1 MKAIYARFLFAAV
14 LLVLA
19 ATTTTANAAKPAPV
33 YADVVIT
40 YAGQSFGFAGPLRYF
55 EVSDNGGQI
64 GFDLATLATPGY
76 SPRPNIGAAE
86 LPLVGNRWQV
96 LAFIGRGHETIAGT
110 CAVELFSATEGDTR
124 VQHIY
129 LNCVDLDI

>member
-1 MKAIYARFLFAAV
+1 MNAIYVRFFFAAT
-14 LLVLA
+14 LLVVA
-19 ATTTTANAAKPAPV
+19 ATKANAAKPAPV

-55 EVSDNGGQI
+55 EASEAGGRI

-76 SPRPNIGAAE
+76 SARPNIGASE
-86 LPLVGNRWQV
+86 LPAAGNRWEMV
-96 LAFIGRGHETIAGT
+96 AYIGRGHETIAGT
-110 CAVELFSATEGDTR
+110 CAAESFAMTEGDTR

-129 LNCVDLDI
+129 LNCIDLDF

>member
-1 MKAIYARFLFAAV
+1 MNAIYVRFLFAAA

-19 ATTTTANAAKPAPV
+19 ATTTTAYAAKPAPV

-76 SPRPNIGAAE
+76 SARPNIGSAE
-86 LPLVGNRWQV
+86 LPVAGNRWEMV
-96 LAFIGRGHETIAGT
+96 TFIGHSHGTIAGT
-110 CAVELFSATEGDTR
+110 CAAESFSAMEGDTR

-129 LNCVDLDI
+129 LNCVDLDL